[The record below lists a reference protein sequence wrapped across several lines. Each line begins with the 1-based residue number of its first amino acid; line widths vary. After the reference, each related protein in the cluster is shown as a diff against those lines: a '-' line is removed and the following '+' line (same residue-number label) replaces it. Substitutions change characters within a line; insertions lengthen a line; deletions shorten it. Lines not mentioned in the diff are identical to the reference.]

1 MFLSKEERAETI
13 WACRFCPMC
22 HIADRTAQ
30 LVRRESYTP
39 RGRAAIL
46 AAIEAGFL
54 EWDETVA
61 DIMYTTLN
69 DGLIQAWCVGNY
81 DHEELILDARAKIF
95 ELGLAPEAVAKYTEG
110 LRASEGRGSNPEEL
124 LSKESVKT
132 DPKADV
138 LLFCGCETR
147 ESNTATVF
155 AAGRLFNQAGVKF
168 QVLSTEPCCG
178 WPLYQLGDLEGA
190 KAFSIRLAEEIR
202 ASGASRVAVLD
213 ADCYRML
220 ATRNARFGGD
230 LKGIEIIP
238 VMDLLAEWIDSGQI
252 EITRKISDPV
262 TYHDPCVL
270 ARYCEDIDSP
280 RKILASI
287 LDGPLK
293 EMDTNKKLANCCGAG
308 GMLAVHRPDLA
319 HETAL
324 LRLEEARSTGASVL
338 VTGCPRCD
346 GNFARAMDSDNQ
358 DGLQLTNLVKLVAY
372 AVGLEE

>member
-1 MFLSKEERAETI
+1 MFLSKQERAETI
-13 WACRFCPMC
+13 GACRFCPMC

-46 AAIEAGFL
+46 AAIELGFL

-95 ELGLAPEAVAKYTEG
+95 QQGLAPEAVTKYVGG
-110 LRASEGRGSNPEEL
+110 LRATQGRGSNPENL
-124 LSKESVKT
+124 LSKARVKT
-132 DPKADV
+132 DSKADL
-138 LLFCGCETR
+138 LLFCGCETG
-147 ESNTATVF
+147 ESNTATVV
-155 AAGRLFNQAGVKF
+155 AMGKLFNQAGVKF
-168 QVLSTEPCCG
+168 QVLPAEPCCG

-190 KAFSIRLAEEIR
+190 REFSVRTAEEIR

-220 ATRNARFGGD
+220 STRNARFGGG
-230 LKGIEIIP
+230 LKGIKITP
-238 VMDLLAEWIDSGQI
+238 VTDLLGEWIESGAI
-252 EITRKISDPV
+252 EVTRMISDPA

-270 ARYCEDIDSP
+270 ARYCEDMDAP
-280 RKILASI
+280 RKILNSI
-287 LDGPLK
+287 LDGEIK
-293 EMDTNKKLANCCGAG
+293 EMDTNKRLANCCGAG
-308 GMLAVHRPDLA
+308 GMLSVHRPDLSQ
-319 HETAL
+319 EVAL
-324 LRLEEARSTGASVL
+324 LRLEEARTTGASIL

-346 GNFARAMDSDNQ
+346 GHFARAMASRAQ
-358 DGLQLTNLVKLVAY
+358 DGLRVTNLVKLVAH
-372 AVGLEE
+372 AAGLGE

>member
-1 MFLSKEERAETI
+1 MFLSEQERAETI
-13 WACRFCPMC
+13 GACRFCPMC

-39 RGRAAIL
+39 RGRGAIL
-46 AAIEAGFL
+46 AAIELGIL

-95 ELGLAPEAVAKYTEG
+95 QQGLAPEAVAKYVEG
-110 LRASEGRGSNPEEL
+110 LRASKGRGSNPEEL
-124 LSKESVKT
+124 LSKEGVKT
-132 DPKADV
+132 DQKADI

-147 ESNTATVF
+147 ESNTATVV
-155 AAGRLFNQAGVKF
+155 ATGKLFNQTETKF
-168 QVLSTEPCCG
+168 QVLSAEPCCG

-190 KAFSIRLAEEIR
+190 KAFSIRIAEEIR
-202 ASGASRVAVLD
+202 ASGASKVAVLD

-220 ATRNARFGGD
+220 STRNARFGGD
-230 LKGIEIIP
+230 LKGIKIIP
-238 VMDLLAEWIDSGQI
+238 VMDLLAEWIESGRI
-252 EITRKISDPV
+252 EITKTISDPV

-270 ARYCEDIDSP
+270 ARYCEDMDAP

-287 LDGPLK
+287 LDGELK
-293 EMDTNKKLANCCGAG
+293 EMDTNRKLANCCGAG
-308 GMLAVHRPDLA
+308 GMLAVHRPDLSD
-319 HETAL
+319 EVAL
-324 LRLEEARSTGASVL
+324 LRLEEARTTGASIL

-346 GNFARAMDSDNQ
+346 GHFARAMDSKGK
-358 DGLQLTNLVKLVAY
+358 DGLRLTNLVKLVAF
-372 AVGLEE
+372 AAGLGE